1 MCYLNK
7 DLTLSGKKAYEIKL
21 TEAKELNKK
30 DENKG
35 KFFVVRGH
43 PSHWKIVEKV
53 RRAED

>member
-1 MCYLNK
+1 MKSN
-7 DLTLSGKKAYEIKL
+7 L